1 MTHPI
6 LSQASTLQHFQ
17 LTPFDP
23 LPVEF
28 NLSVGGHISRP
39 TTETVQI
46 HYQVTGD
53 LNAVAIPQRTNPPVR
68 RDELWT
74 ATCLELFI
82 GAKESS
88 PYWEFNLSPNGDWN
102 IYKLTDYRSNLT
114 PDLDYQYLASTID
127 RAESCFELNVVCPIP
142 VDLKT
147 APKLE
152 VAICAVIQFKQ
163 GPISYWAL
171 NHGGPEA
178 DFHRR
183 DGFILSL

>member
-1 MTHPI
+1 M
-6 LSQASTLQHFQ
+6 QQFQ

-23 LPVEF
+23 LPVEC

-39 TTETVQI
+39 NAETLQI
-46 HYQVTGD
+46 HYQLTGD
-53 LNAVAIPQRTNPPVR
+53 LNSLVIPQKANPPVR

-74 ATCLELFI
+74 TTCLELFI
-82 GAKESS
+82 GEKNKS

-102 IYKLTDYRSNLT
+102 IYKLSDYRSNLT
-114 PDLDYQYLASTID
+114 PELDYQDLASAIQSE
-127 RAESCFELNVVCPIP
+127 ASQLELNLVCPMP
-142 VDLKT
+142 ENLKISK
-147 APKLE
+147 KLE

-183 DGFILSL
+183 DGFVLSL

>member
-1 MTHPI
+1 LTNPTPR
-6 LSQASTLQHFQ
+6 QTSTPQPFK

-39 TTETVQI
+39 NAETIQI
-46 HYQVTGD
+46 HYQLTGD
-53 LNAVAIPQRTNPPVR
+53 LNDVVIPQRTHPPTR

-74 ATCLELFI
+74 STCLELFI
-82 GAKESS
+82 REKGAS
-88 PYWEFNLSPNGDWN
+88 PYWELNLSPNGDWN
-102 IYKLTDYRSNLT
+102 IYKFSDYRSNLT
-114 PDLDYQYLASTID
+114 PEPDDQGLDCVIHNAEDILELKLVYPLPRDLERS
-127 RAESCFELNVVCPIP
+127 LNI
-142 VDLKT
+142 
-147 APKLE
+147 E

-171 NHGGPEA
+171 NHGGAEA

-183 DGFILSL
+183 DGFVLSL